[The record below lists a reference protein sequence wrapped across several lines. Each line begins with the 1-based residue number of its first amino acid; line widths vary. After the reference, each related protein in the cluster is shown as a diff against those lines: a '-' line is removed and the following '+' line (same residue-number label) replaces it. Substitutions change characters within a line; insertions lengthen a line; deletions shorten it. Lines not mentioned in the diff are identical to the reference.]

1 MRWRSSGLPV
11 LLLLLLTLSATVS
24 GFRICS
30 YNVQKFN
37 LQKASNYRVMHTLTR
52 VIAGCDICL
61 LQNVIDSEGE
71 VIRSLLSSLNRE
83 TDRYDDNYLYK
94 SVSSKGLGKSADD
107 MQQYVFLYRTQ
118 TVNVVAEYQY
128 KSKQS
133 FLRAPFIV
141 QFQGK
146 RTAIK
151 KFILVPLHT
160 DPTHAIQEI
169 DQLYDVF
176 KEVSKKWNN
185 TNVMFLGDFH
195 AACAYVTR
203 ANRKN
208 IRLFTNTSFSWL
220 IKDKVDTTVSDDTNC
235 AYDRIVVYG
244 EPFLKAISPS
254 SAKVY
259 NIAKEF
265 KLTRSKV
272 LEVSD
277 HFPVE
282 VKLKSSALLLQATPL
297 LILLVQ
303 SFLSAL

>member
-1 MRWRSSGLPV
+1 MTPDLPFFSSCRP
-11 LLLLLLTLSATVS
+11 
-24 GFRICS
+24 
-30 YNVQKFN
+30 N
-37 LQKASNYRVMHTLTR
+37 
-52 VIAGCDICL
+52 
-61 LQNVIDSEGE
+61 
-71 VIRSLLSSLNRE
+71 
-83 TDRYDDNYLYK
+83 
-94 SVSSKGLGKSADD
+94 
-107 MQQYVFLYRTQ
+107 RTQ
-118 TVNVVAEYQY
+118 TVDVVAQYQY
-128 KSKQS
+128 QSKQS

-146 RTAIK
+146 RTGQWTQNTQK
-151 KFILVPLHT
+151 TQNTPLFFNNLSFQLNQGRSLKYYRNPFILVPLHT
-160 DPTHAIQEI
+160 EPTQAIQEI

-244 EPFLKAISPS
+244 EPFLKAISPL

-303 SFLSAL
+303 SFPSAL